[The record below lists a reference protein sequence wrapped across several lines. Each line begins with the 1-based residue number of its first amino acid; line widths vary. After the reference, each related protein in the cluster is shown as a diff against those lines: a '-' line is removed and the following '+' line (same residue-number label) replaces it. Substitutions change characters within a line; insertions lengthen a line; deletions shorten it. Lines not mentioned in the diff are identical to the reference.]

1 MKYTAKE
8 WDEVRMGFST
18 SIMVETSLKSL
29 AQNLDALDWPLEG
42 ADEKPS
48 KYIDLTFEELVRTPG
63 LSEHPERVEQ
73 LVSILKETL
82 AFDNP
87 FGDMV
92 EQAAVASEKDNPLQ
106 KNIIKLEI
114 PIDFP
119 IELTQLSADA
129 KDFCKLEKLVA
140 LGDFANFAQNMSPQV
155 IVGGDFR
162 TFLNALAH
170 VNEEALA
177 GFLPFRV
184 GGKGLHLPE
193 ALAQL
198 VAKMSSGERLALCR
212 RFGARLNAG
221 EEKQA
226 AGVKNEQV
234 QALENGLRERA
245 AAVIKQFKKE
255 FDEISESFKQGGTVA
270 RQLVVL
276 NSTEKEFIIGRILTD
291 ALREA
296 GVEPPKAAQPE
307 KKGGLFSRWF
317 KR

>member
-29 AQNLDALDWPLEG
+29 AQNLDSVDWPLDG

-48 KYIDLTFEELVRTPG
+48 KYIDLSFDELVLTPG

-73 LVSILKETL
+73 LVTILKETL

-92 EQAAVASEKDNPLQ
+92 EQAAVDAEKDNPLQ
-106 KNIIKLEI
+106 KNLVKLEI
-114 PIDFP
+114 AIDFP

-129 KDFCKLEKLVA
+129 KEFCKLEKLVS

-184 GGKGLHLPE
+184 GSKGLHLPE

-198 VAKMSSGERLALCR
+198 VPKSSPGERLALCR
-212 RFGARLNAG
+212 RFGARLNSE
-221 EEKQA
+221 EEKKA
-226 AGVKNEQV
+226 TGVRNEQV
-234 QALENGLRERA
+234 LKLENSVRERA
-245 AAVIKQFKKE
+245 AAVVKYFKKE
-255 FDEISESFKQGGTVA
+255 FDQIGDSVKQGGAVS

-276 NSTEKEFIIGRILTD
+276 NNTEKEFIVGRLLSD
-291 ALREA
+291 ALRAA
-296 GVEPPKAAQPE
+296 GVEAARPAQAE
-307 KKGGLFSRWF
+307 KKGGLFSRLF